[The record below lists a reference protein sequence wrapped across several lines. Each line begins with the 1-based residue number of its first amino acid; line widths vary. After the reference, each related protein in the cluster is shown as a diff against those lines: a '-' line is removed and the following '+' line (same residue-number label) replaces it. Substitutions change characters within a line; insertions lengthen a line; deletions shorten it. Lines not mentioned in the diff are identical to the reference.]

1 MEGIHAGPRVLAV
14 QPQIEREVISGASRD
29 AHERD
34 VVLDGDG
41 CHQRL
46 RAVTTGHAKAVGTA
60 DNGVARKLLKVEAVV
75 EQYGLDAQF
84 AGTFE

>member
-1 MEGIHAGPRVLAV
+1 
-14 QPQIEREVISGASRD
+14 
-29 AHERD
+29 
-34 VVLDGDG
+34 VLDGDG